1 MAISDFINRQTFDNA
16 LNLLKD
22 KGTEL
27 YKKAS
32 DTVKISYYTGEEYG
46 NNAALTPPMGWS
58 SWNLFGKNINEDL
71 IFEIAQAVK
80 NSGLADCG
88 YKYINIDDCWMAS
101 KRDENGRLI
110 GDKNSFPSG
119 MASLVSKINNLG
131 LKAGIYSSNG
141 TLTCEAL
148 PASLGH
154 EAVDADTFAEWG
166 FEYLKYDFGY
176 NVPIPSAAPD
186 IERFTITDT
195 DTHTE
200 TNYDLFDACLRG
212 SASLVQDGETTYM
225 TGLSSNR
232 GSLEFSGVN
241 VDKEK
246 EYLLTV
252 YFRKES
258 KTYRYFE
265 IKVNN
270 FYRYKVRIAPNQ
282 PFSNEGLIQFKIKLL
297 SGDNTVLFYNPVSS
311 IFDSAVIQYSDM
323 GNELKRATREFAEK
337 NGTEN
342 KPIVYSICEWGKNLP
357 WKWGKGAGNLWRT
370 TADIKP
376 NWLSVAGIYEVN
388 VLLSKYS
395 KVGGWNDPDMLEVG
409 NGKLTFE
416 ENKTHFSLWCMMA
429 APLIL
434 GNDIRKFILSDGSV
448 NKDNDIYKIISN
460 KDMIAIDQD
469 GLGIQCKRYKTNGA
483 EDILVKPLENDEL
496 AVCFYN
502 KAGSPSRMSA
512 DLRQIVCESYV
523 ITPLGD
529 EFEVKDLW
537 SKEMFITDNR
547 ISASVPSHGVRV
559 FRIKV
564 K

>member
-1 MAISDFINRQTFDNA
+1 MAIFNRETFDNA
-16 LNLLKD
+16 FRFIKD
-22 KGTEL
+22 KGTDI
-27 YKKAS
+27 YRKAS
-32 DTVKISYYTGEEYG
+32 DTVKITYNTGEEYG

-58 SWNLFGKNINEDL
+58 SWNLFGKSINENL
-71 IFEIAQAVK
+71 ILEIAEAVK

-101 KRDENGRLI
+101 KRDENGRLC
-110 GDKNSFPSG
+110 GDPNSFPGG
-119 MASLVSKINNLG
+119 MPALVEKINALG

-186 IERFTITDT
+186 IEKFTVTDT
-195 DTHTE
+195 DTHLE
-200 TNYDLFDACLRG
+200 TSYDLFDASLCG
-212 SASLVQDGETTYM
+212 MASLIQDGETTYM

-232 GSLEFSGVN
+232 GSLVFSGVN
-241 VDKEK
+241 AEKEK

-252 YFRKES
+252 YFKKES

-282 PFSNEGLIQFKIKLL
+282 PFAREGLIQFKIKLL
-297 SGDNTVLFYNPVSS
+297 AGENTVQFYNPVSS
-311 IFDSAVIQYSDM
+311 IFDSAAIQYSDM
-323 GNELKRATREFAEK
+323 GNELKRASREYAEK
-337 NGTEN
+337 NKTEI
-342 KPIVYSICEWGKNLP
+342 KPIVYSICEWGRNLP
-357 WKWGKGAGNLWRT
+357 WKWGRGAGNLWRT
-370 TADIKP
+370 TPDIKP
-376 NWLSVAGIYEVN
+376 HWLSVAGIYEVN
-388 VLLSKYS
+388 VLLSKYAS
-395 KVGGWNDPDMLEVG
+395 VGGWNDPDMLEVG

-416 ENKTHFSLWCMMA
+416 ENKTHFTLWCMMA
-429 APLIL
+429 SPLIL
-434 GNDIRKFILSDGSV
+434 GNDIRKFILPDGSV
-448 NKDNDIYKIISN
+448 DKENDIYKIITN
-460 KDMIAIDQD
+460 KDMISVDQD
-469 GLGIQCKRYKTNGA
+469 PLGIQCRRYKTNGA
-483 EDILVKPLENDEL
+483 EDILVKPLENDEI

-502 KAGSPSRMSA
+502 KAPSPSRMA
-512 DLRQIVCESYV
+512 ANIRQIVCESY
-523 ITPLGD
+523 IRTPMAD
-529 EFEVKDLW
+529 EFEVFDLW
-537 SKEMFITDNR
+537 TKETFSTDDR
-547 ISASVPSHGVRV
+547 LTASVPSHGVKA